1 MPVSQLDPVAAL
13 VVIDLQKGVL
23 AMRTEPPTS
32 VVLARTAM
40 LAQAFRTKGLPVALV
55 NVVARAPGR
64 TANPRTFSPPPDW
77 HLLAPELGA
86 TDADIR
92 VTKYNVGAFHGTGL
106 DMQLRRHGVTQI
118 FLTGV
123 ATSSGVEATARAAYD
138 HGYNVVSVID
148 AMSDGDLASHQ
159 HAVDVQL
166 KKVGETATSDEVLTA
181 LGTA

>member
-1 MPVSQLDPVAAL
+1 MTVSQLDPVAAL

-23 AMRTEPPTS
+23 AIQTEPPTS
-32 VVLARTAM
+32 VVVARTAL
-40 LAQAFRTKGLPVALV
+40 LAEAFRAKGLPVALV

-64 TANPRTFSPPPDW
+64 TSNPRSFNPPPGW
-77 HLLAPELGA
+77 EQLAPELGA
-86 TDADIR
+86 VDTDIR
-92 VTKYNVGAFHGTGL
+92 VTKYNVGAFQGTGL
-106 DMQLRRHGVTQI
+106 DMQLRRRGVTQI

-166 KKVGETATSDEVLTA
+166 KKVGETATSDEVLA
-181 LGTA
+181 LLA

>member
-1 MPVSQLDPVAAL
+1 MPVTQLDPVAAL

-23 AMRTEPPTS
+23 AIQTEPPTS
-32 VVLARTAM
+32 LVLERSAR
-40 LAQAFRTKGLPVALV
+40 LAAAFRAKGLPVVLV

-64 TANPRTFSPPPDW
+64 TAMTRPFNPPADW
-77 HLLAPELGA
+77 HQLAPELGA

-92 VTKYNVGAFHGTGL
+92 ITKYNVGAFHGTGL
-106 DMQLRRHGVTQI
+106 DMQLRRRGVTQI

-123 ATSSGVEATARAAYD
+123 ATSSGVEATARAAHD

-148 AMSDGDLASHQ
+148 AMSDSDPVSHQ

-166 KKVGETATSDEVLTA
+166 RKVGETATSDEVLA
-181 LGTA
+181 VLAQR